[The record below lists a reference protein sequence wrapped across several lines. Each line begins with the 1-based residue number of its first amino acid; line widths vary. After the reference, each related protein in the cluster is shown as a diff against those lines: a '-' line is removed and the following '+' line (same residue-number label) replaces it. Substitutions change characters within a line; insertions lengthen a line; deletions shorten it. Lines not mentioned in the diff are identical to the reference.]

1 MESTKMTPVME
12 NTFIST
18 LHFRNTK
25 SPDIATYIK
34 VQYRTKT
41 TSQTNAFSY
50 ITKEWWVKLENHF
63 TNPNPNFFSIFN
75 SKHKWLFQNRF
86 KSWRKKEED
95 EIVFCFSKIRKI
107 VFFFAKIVLN
117 DEGRR
122 KKMKYL
128 NRFAI
133 FQLLLLYLRCSFF
146 FSLSV
151 VFSSSFSDTYFFS
164 LKYETF
170 SL

>member
-1 MESTKMTPVME
+1 M
-12 NTFIST
+12 
-18 LHFRNTK
+18 
-25 SPDIATYIK
+25 
-34 VQYRTKT
+34 
-41 TSQTNAFSY
+41 
-50 ITKEWWVKLENHF
+50 
-63 TNPNPNFFSIFN
+63 
-75 SKHKWLFQNRF
+75 
-86 KSWRKKEED
+86 KEED

-107 VFFFAKIVLN
+107 VFLFFAKIVLN
-117 DEGRR
+117 DEGGR

-133 FQLLLLYLRCSFF
+133 FQLLLLYLRRSFF

-151 VFSSSFSDTYFFS
+151 VLSSSFSDTYFFS